1 MAKDQKTAGA
11 SVAVKV
17 KSSAAKAKP
26 GVAMKTA
33 KTVGAAKAP
42 KVPKTRS
49 DMVRV
54 KTGSVM
60 KANVRTSVGQSAKS
74 AVKVA
79 KAPGVVK
86 GNGNE
91 GKSASAKERGGKGK
105 RKLTK
110 KQIGMIC
117 GVAAVLVV
125 ALVVVLVLVL
135 GRKPARDEASD
146 DVETVL
152 EEQEIDYGQK
162 VTSEDGGTFKAE
174 YQAGSEKSFAVRFAD
189 LECEDSCKNVSE
201 VKLGKKT
208 LKLGEDYEVK
218 KGSIIIILTEDFMKS
233 LKAGKHD
240 LIIAV
245 TDEDETRLYGVKFTV
260 KAEPTC
266 EEGETLEKGEC
277 VKKDEEESEEEK
289 DDDKQ
294 SEQSNQTSAP
304 SKSQAEIDCEN
315 QAGPTGFYAVH
326 WTSDNEFTDTVMSG
340 TISMHRVNGVCRP
353 NVAQAS
359 GLTGRGFG
367 STGQP
372 VSENTDQ
379 MIVDN
384 MGQDFILWFWSDGSE
399 TMETTTNATSVWGY

>member
-1 MAKDQKTAGA
+1 MAKNQKTADA
-11 SVAVKV
+11 SVAVNV
-17 KSSAAKAKP
+17 KPSATKAKP
-26 GVAMKTA
+26 GVAA
-33 KTVGAAKAP
+33 KTVKTTGVAKVSRPAKTQADVVRVKTGAVKPSAGQSARGVAKAP
-42 KVPKTRS
+42 KV
-49 DMVRV
+49 V
-54 KTGSVM
+54 KTPS
-60 KANVRTSVGQSAKS
+60 
-74 AVKVA
+74 VA
-79 KAPGVVK
+79 KERSSEEKPA
-86 GNGNE
+86 
-91 GKSASAKERGGKGK
+91 AMSAKEQDGKGK

-110 KQIGMIC
+110 KQIGIIC
-117 GVAAVLVV
+117 GIAAVLVV
-125 ALVVVLVLVL
+125 ALIVVLVMVL
-135 GRKPARDEASD
+135 GRKPVQDEATD
-146 DVETVL
+146 DTETTL
-152 EEQEIDYGQK
+152 NDQEIDYGQK

-189 LECEDSCKNVSE
+189 LKCEDGCKNVSE
-201 VKLGKKT
+201 VKLGKKM

-233 LKAGKHD
+233 LKVGKHD

-245 TDEDETRLYGVKFTV
+245 VDEDETKLYGVKFTV

-266 EEGETLEKGEC
+266 GEGETLEKGEC
-277 VKKDEEESEEEK
+277 IKKDDEESEEEK
-289 DDDKQ
+289 EDDKQ
-294 SEQSNQTSAP
+294 SEQSSQASAP

-315 QAGPTGFYAVH
+315 QTGPTGFYAVH

-379 MIVDN
+379 MILDN

-399 TMETTTNATSVWGY
+399 TMETTTNATGVWRY